1 MTSFVKGGWP
11 LLTKLLKSGCRHRAR
26 CEIAARSRGAARRH
40 RSVAVVTTVGIQAAR
55 AGPGHRRRRLHRLCA
70 GAPAARKRP
79 RRGRRRLR
87 QRLLRSGAQGSAA
100 CGAAA
105 VSAFQLSQDRSC
117 RAQAD
122 RSACSRDGDFGPV
135 VHLAAQAG
143 VRYSLQHP
151 HAYLDSN
158 LSGFLNVLEGC
169 RHRGI
174 RHLVFASSSS
184 VYGSNKRM
192 PFSIHD
198 NVDHPISLYAATK
211 KANELMAHS
220 YSHLY
225 GLPTT
230 GLRFFTV
237 YGPWGRPDMA
247 MFIFAKAISEGQP
260 IRLFNYGRMR
270 RDFTYVDDVTEA
282 VERIIDI
289 VAGEVGRRRQSA
301 ISIRE
306 PAPRRGASTISA
318 TTAPSRFPASSSCWS
333 RNSAAR
339 RSSSSCRCSPA
350 TCRKA
355 VPMSTISCAMS
366 ASGRRPRSSRGC
378 AISPPGTATI
388 IGSDHRALINV
399 SCSGTA
405 WTIMTP

>member
-1 MTSFVKGGWP
+1 MASASKPQKPVLVT
-11 LLTKLLKSGCRHRAR
+11 
-26 CEIAARSRGAARRH
+26 GAAGFIGFALARRLLENG
-40 RSVAVVTTVGIQAAR
+40 RAVVGVDCVNDYYDPALKEAR
-55 AGPGHRRRRLHRLCA
+55 LAV
-70 GAPAARKRP
+70 
-79 RRGRRRLR
+79 LR
-87 QRLLRSGAQGSAA
+87 QFPYFSFHKIDLAERKPTEAL
-100 CGAAA
+100 
-105 VSAFQLSQDRSC
+105 F
-117 RAQAD
+117 
-122 RSACSRDGDFGPV
+122 RDGDFGPV

-169 RHRGI
+169 RHRHTE
-174 RHLVFASSSS
+174 HLVFASSSS

-198 NVDHPISLYAATK
+198 NVDHPVSLYAATK

-270 RDFTYVDDVTEA
+270 RDFTYVDDVTDA
-282 VERIIDI
+282 VERVIGI
-289 VAGEVGRRRQSA
+289 VPVKSD
-301 ISIRE
+301 
-306 PAPRRGASTISA
+306 APPVSDLDPGTS
-318 TTAPSRFPASSSCWS
+318 TAPWRIYNIGNNRTVEISRVVELLEQEFG
-333 RNSAAR
+333 
-339 RSSSSCRCSPA
+339 
-350 TCRKA
+350 RKA
-355 VPMSTISCAMS
+355 IIELMPMQPGDVPESCADVDDLMRDV
-366 ASGRRPRSSRGC
+366 GFRPS
-378 AISPPGTATI
+378 
-388 IGSDHRALINV
+388 
-399 SCSGTA
+399 
-405 WTIMTP
+405 TPIEQGL